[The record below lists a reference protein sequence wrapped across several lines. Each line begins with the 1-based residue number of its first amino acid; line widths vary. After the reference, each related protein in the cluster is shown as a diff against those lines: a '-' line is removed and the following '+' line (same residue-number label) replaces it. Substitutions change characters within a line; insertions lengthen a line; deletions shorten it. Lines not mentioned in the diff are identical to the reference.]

1 MAAVEK
7 PADAEQAAARA
18 RYERDELL
26 AISRALSSER
36 DIRKLLDLILF
47 KSRQITGADAG
58 SVYVLE
64 AAEVD
69 EVDEVNEVKSTG
81 EADTVDRSSPPVPEP
96 REILRRRSAALGSGK
111 SGNTTLHFMLSQN
124 DSMTVDFQELRLKVD
139 GSSIAGKTALGGRPI
154 NIPDLGSST
163 PADIEGLTHNRTF
176 DQKTGYEARSML
188 TVPMTSAMGDVIG
201 VIQLINKKREPAKKL
216 QKPSDF
222 ADQVVPFDHS
232 SEEMALALASQAGV
246 SLENAILYDEI
257 RRLFES
263 FVDASV
269 TAIESRDPTTSGHSR
284 RVATLSVALA
294 EKVDAVTAGPLAG
307 LHFSRDDLRQIEYAG
322 MLHDFGKVGVR
333 EHVLVKAKKLYDW
346 QLSAVS
352 MRFRYVRKSME
363 AEALRRKVSVFES
376 GTADVQAA
384 LSAIDADLGARM
396 AILDECWRLVLAADE
411 PTLMD
416 RPALARLMEIANL
429 TYADEAGNA
438 QPYLTPDELVALQVP
453 RGSLTADERQQIQRH
468 VDHTIAFLRTI
479 PWGRTLYNVPHI
491 AGAHHELLD
500 GSGYPKRLRGAEI
513 PVEARMLT
521 IADIFD
527 ALTASDR
534 PYKSAVP
541 VGRALGILEGEV
553 KAGKCDGDLFRLFV
567 EAEVYKRVL

>member
-1 MAAVEK
+1 MMASGEK
-7 PADAEQAAARA
+7 PADTKQTAARA

-64 AAEVD
+64 AAEAAQ
-69 EVDEVNEVKSTG
+69 SG
-81 EADTVDRSSPPVPEP
+81 QSSLQVPLP
-96 REILRRRSAALGSGK
+96 REVQRRQSVALGGGK
-111 SGNTTLHFMLSQN
+111 SGSTTLHFMLSQN
-124 DSMTVDFQELRLKVD
+124 DSMAVDFQEFKLKVD
-139 GSSIAGKTALGGRPI
+139 GTSIAGKTVLGGLPI
-154 NIPDLGSST
+154 NIPDLGSIAL
-163 PADIEGLTHNRTF
+163 ADPSEIDGLTHNRSF
-176 DQKTGYEARSML
+176 DQQTGYQARSML

-216 QKPSDF
+216 LAPDDF
-222 ADQVVPFDHS
+222 TTQVVPFDGRA
-232 SEEMALALASQAGV
+232 EEMALALASQAGV

-284 RVATLSVALA
+284 RVATLSVTLA
-294 EKVDAVTAGPLAG
+294 EKVDAVSAGPLAETR
-307 LHFSRDDLRQIEYAG
+307 FSRDDLRQLEYAG

-346 QLSAVS
+346 QRAAVS
-352 MRFRYVRKSME
+352 MRFRYLRKAME
-363 AEALRRKVSVFES
+363 AEALRRKLAIFES
-376 GTADVQAA
+376 GGSGASEA
-384 LSAIDADLGARM
+384 LSAIDVDLGARL
-396 AILDECWRLVLAADE
+396 AILDECWQLVLSADE
-411 PTLMD
+411 PTLME
-416 RPALARLMEIANL
+416 RPALARLMEIGSL
-429 TYADEAGNA
+429 TYLDESGSA
-438 QPYLTPDELVALQVP
+438 QPYLTPDELLALQVP
-453 RGSLTADERQQIQRH
+453 RGSLTASERQQIQSH

-479 PWGRTLYNVPHI
+479 PWGRSLHNVPHI

-500 GSGYPKRLRGAEI
+500 GSGYPKRLRGDQI

-541 VGRALGILEGEV
+541 VERALAILDGEV